1 MRPLAVQL
9 VPWRRAWGSPLCAW
23 RRFTAT
29 WDSDSPRDI
38 QLTTYSCVLAFQS
51 LPNNSH
57 VERPDVPTRAR
68 KWMNC
73 RPRQNVW
80 IGKPLPRVHE
90 NSHAPHLASC
100 FGSLAFLCCSSR
112 RIFHGLFPDFLC
124 SLHFFQGLS
133 ECPEVKSWLRF
144 MMWAG
149 GPQWPATGKRAKMQ
163 WLELIANSIC
173 PSVGSWCSRMLMSDI
188 CYWAHTFSDQVG
200 MSSVS
205 AFVNRLHVP
214 KQHLLLSFEHW
225 CLCWS
230 FAADYSESKIGD
242 VQA

>member
-29 WDSDSPRDI
+29 WDDSPRDI

-57 VERPDVPTRAR
+57 LERPDVPTRAR

-90 NSHAPHLASC
+90 KSHAPLRVAPCTTWPHLT
-100 FGSLAFLCCSSR
+100 AFLPVALDHWPFCVALQGASSHCVGLSSWSHD
-112 RIFHGLFPDFLC
+112 IFQTFC
-124 SLHFFQGLS
+124 VVCTSQGLS

-149 GPQWPATGKRAKMQ
+149 GLNDQPGEN
-163 WLELIANSIC
+163 ELRQ
-173 PSVGSWCSRMLMSDI
+173 CSD
-188 CYWAHTFSDQVG
+188 
-200 MSSVS
+200 
-205 AFVNRLHVP
+205 
-214 KQHLLLSFEHW
+214 
-225 CLCWS
+225 
-230 FAADYSESKIGD
+230 
-242 VQA
+242 